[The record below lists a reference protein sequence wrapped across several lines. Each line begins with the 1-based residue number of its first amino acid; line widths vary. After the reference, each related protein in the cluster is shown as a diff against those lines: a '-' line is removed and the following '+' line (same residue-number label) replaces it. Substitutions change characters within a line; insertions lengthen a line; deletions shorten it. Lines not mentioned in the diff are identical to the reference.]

1 MATATDKPP
10 VGWRRVMDQGSDYDL
25 RSHRDGWLALIG
37 PHEPYRTKLVLVKSF
52 EEWEEAVSVAN
63 GVMGR

>member
-1 MATATDKPP
+1 MMANTQKPP
-10 VGWRRVMDQGSDYDL
+10 VGWRRVMSQASDYDL
-25 RSHRDGWLALIG
+25 RSERGGWLALIG

-52 EEWEEAVSVAN
+52 AEWEEAVAVAN